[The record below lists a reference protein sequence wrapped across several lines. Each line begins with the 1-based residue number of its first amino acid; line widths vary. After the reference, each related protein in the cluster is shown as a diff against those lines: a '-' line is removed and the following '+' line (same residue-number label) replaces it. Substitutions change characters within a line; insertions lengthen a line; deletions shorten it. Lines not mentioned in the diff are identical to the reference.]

1 MLKKLLKS
9 SSILLVLIFSQITFG
24 QTLSDSL
31 KEAVI
36 ISENPPKSYKKKELD
51 VEISLFSTT
60 LSDVLENQSTV
71 YVKSYGKGQLSSISV
86 RGTGASQT
94 QLYWNGFKINSPT
107 LGQTDLA
114 LLPVFFTDN
123 AQLNYGNISMKD
135 GSGGLGGSVQL
146 NNKLTLN
153 EGIGFLVGQEVA
165 SFNNYTSQL
174 EFNYGTKK
182 AQHQFKGMYLSGEN
196 NFSFS
201 DISQRN
207 KPVVKQKHNE
217 VKQTGLQYSG
227 LYKLGNKDLISTTLF
242 YFNSNRNLPAIIGAA
257 ESKQNQKDKN
267 LRTIVEWKSY
277 RENYT
282 GNFKLSFFNENMD
295 YTDSIS
301 RIFSNTK
308 VNTLQSQYKIGF
320 KIKSIDIEPLIQTN
334 YSQVNSEGYANLVD
348 RLENSL
354 LLKVQQK
361 NKRFGY
367 DLMLRQSSID
377 DKLTPFIYG
386 LGTNFDLI
394 DDEKLITKFTLSK
407 NYRYPTLNDL
417 YWSVGGNKNL
427 KPEEGLTSELGV
439 ESKIKQHSLSLYA
452 FYGVINNWIQ
462 WQPTSSNYWTPVNL
476 KSVENKG
483 IDFEYNYSTNK
494 KEKLNWKITLAYGYV
509 SSINRKSINEF
520 DNTIGKTLI
529 YVPNHKVSFSGE
541 IALKIIKFK
550 YTQQYTSKV
559 FIDASNSIYLPYY
572 MPAQLEVKKDI
583 KINKTGILQAS
594 FTIGNLYNEP
604 YQVVANRPEPGIH
617 YAFSIRYGLE

>member
-31 KEAVI
+31 KETVI

-51 VEISLFSTT
+51 VETSRFSTS

-123 AQLNYGNISMKD
+123 AQLNYGNSSMKD

-146 NNKLTLN
+146 NNKLRLN
-153 EGIGFLVGQEVA
+153 EGMSFSVGQEVA

-174 EFNYGTKK
+174 EFNYGAKK

-196 NFSFS
+196 NFSFK
-201 DISQRN
+201 DISQIN
-207 KPVVKQKHNE
+207 KPIVKQKHNE
-217 VKQTGLQYSG
+217 VEQMGVQYSG
-227 LYKLGNKDLISTTLF
+227 LYKLGNKDLISTTIF
-242 YFNSNRNLPAIIGAA
+242 YFNSDRNLPAIIGAA

-267 LRTIVEWKSY
+267 LRTIAEWKSY

-282 GNFKLSFFNENMD
+282 GNFKLSFFKENMD
-295 YTDSIS
+295 FTDSIS

-308 VNTLQSQYKIGF
+308 VNTIQSQYKIGF
-320 KIKSIDIEPLIQTN
+320 KIKNFDFEPLIQTS
-334 YSQVNSEGYANLVD
+334 YSQVNSEGYANVVG

-361 NKRFGY
+361 IKRFGY
-367 DLMLRQSSID
+367 DLMLRQSFID

-386 LGTNFDLI
+386 LGTNFELI

-427 KPEEGLTSELGV
+427 KPEEGLTSELGL

-509 SSINRKSINEF
+509 SSINKKSINEF

-529 YVPNHKVSFSGE
+529 YVSNHKVSFSCE
-541 IALKIIKFK
+541 MDFKIMKVK

-572 MPAQLEVKKDI
+572 MPAQLEVMKDI
-583 KINKTGILQAS
+583 KINKTGILNAS
-594 FTIGNLYNEP
+594 FTIGNLYNES
-604 YQVVANRPEPGIH
+604 YQVVANRPQPGIH